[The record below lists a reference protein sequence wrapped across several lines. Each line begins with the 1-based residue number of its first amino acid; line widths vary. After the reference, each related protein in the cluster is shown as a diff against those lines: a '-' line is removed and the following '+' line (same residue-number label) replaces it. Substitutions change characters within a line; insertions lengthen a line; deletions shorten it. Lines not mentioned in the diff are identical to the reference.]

1 MTPQGQNPPTG
12 INKIPRLENVYIMQ
26 EPAEVLKNGESVEGY
41 ISLPSQTQIIKKP
54 WNNRQ
59 LERIKYRNTVF

>member
-1 MTPQGQNPPTG
+1 MTPQVQNPPTG

-41 ISLPSQTQIIKKP
+41 I
-54 WNNRQ
+54 
-59 LERIKYRNTVF
+59 